1 MRLHDENK
9 NQMNFFKITLVGNC
23 LKNSGYANLV
33 AYLSLRHEEDQKR
46 HEEDRKRMDEL
57 LASNRESVRLLNQS
71 LLVFDLFH

>member
-1 MRLHDENK
+1 MSDIEKSKLLY
-9 NQMNFFKITLVGNC
+9 M
-23 LKNSGYANLV
+23 
-33 AYLSLRHEEDQKR
+33 LSLRHEEDQKR

>member
-1 MRLHDENK
+1 MSDIEKSKLLY
-9 NQMNFFKITLVGNC
+9 M
-23 LKNSGYANLV
+23 
-33 AYLSLRHEEDQKR
+33 LSLR